1 MTAGCDELVVT
12 GPDGDL
18 GGVAAA
24 VFGAVTGRV
33 ARKPGDSCAIN
44 LDLGHDLDLGVGRR
58 GELET
63 AAALARATGRGV
75 VAARVVNEGGSAVC

>member
-1 MTAGCDELVVT
+1 M
-12 GPDGDL
+12 DL

-24 VFGAVTGRV
+24 VFGAVTGRF
-33 ARKPGDSCAIN
+33 ARKPGDSCALN
-44 LDLGHDLDLGVGRR
+44 LDLGQDLDLGVGRR